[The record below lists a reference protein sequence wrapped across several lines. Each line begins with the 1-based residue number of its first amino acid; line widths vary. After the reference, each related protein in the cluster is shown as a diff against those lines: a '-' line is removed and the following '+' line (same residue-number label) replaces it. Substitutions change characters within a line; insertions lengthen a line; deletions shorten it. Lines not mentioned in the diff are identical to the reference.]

1 MTKKRAGKRKK
12 RFEQTMPSEILMT
25 DLEHL
30 KEGEWRS
37 RGVGEDSHAAGTPGG
52 GSEYGGLAGTNVGDG
67 SPENVD
73 LDDVLGP
80 GDHDFEAEEELTGY
94 AGPSGGAVGGTPANM
109 RSAGGHSHGGV
120 APGGEHRGDSTIGS
134 QE

>member
-1 MTKKRAGKRKK
+1 MEEIIVMKKRAGKRKK
-12 RFEQTMPSEILMT
+12 HFEQTIPSEILMT

-30 KEGEWRS
+30 KEMEWRS
-37 RGVGEDSHAAGTPGG
+37 HGLGEDIHAAGTPGG

-80 GDHDFEAEEELTGY
+80 GNHDFEGEEELTGY
-94 AGPSGGAVGGTPANM
+94 AGPSGGAVGGTPANA
-109 RSAGGHSHGGV
+109 RSTADHSRRGI
-120 APGGEHRGDSTIGS
+120 APGGEHHG
-134 QE
+134 